1 MATSKYRVFDGHN
14 DTLLN
19 LHLAE
24 RGGGRS
30 FFIESDK
37 GHIDLPRARRGGLA
51 GGFFAIFVPPVAEY
65 SSSAPPDLSKA
76 KSVAPPVPALDPA
89 YAKDFTNTLIT
100 LLGDIEEQADGQVH
114 VVRNIAELGRC
125 LSRGVLGVV
134 LHFEGA
140 EAIYPDLSALEH
152 FYDRGLRSLGLVWS
166 RPNAYGHGVP
176 FAFPASPDSGPGLT
190 DAGFELVLECNRL
203 GILIDLAHLNER
215 GFWDVAAITG
225 SPVVVTHGAAHRL
238 SPCSRNL
245 TDDQLDAIGESGGVV
260 GLNFHVGFLR
270 PDGLRDP
277 DMPLRVMV
285 DHIDYMVDRI
295 GIDHVALGSDFDGA
309 TMSKYLGDVAGL
321 PKLIDELQR
330 AGYDD
335 AALRKLTLENWV
347 RVLGDT
353 WN

>member
-1 MATSKYRVFDGHN
+1 MPTSNYRVFDGHN

-30 FFIESDK
+30 FFVESEN

-51 GGFFAIFVPPVAEY
+51 GGFFAIFVPPAEEY
-65 SSSAPPDLSKA
+65 SSSAPPDDPKA
-76 KSVAPPVPALDPA
+76 PSVAPPVPALDPA
-89 YAKDFTNTLIT
+89 YAKDFTNDLIT
-100 LLGDIEEQADGQVH
+100 LLGNIEEQADGQVRL
-114 VVRNIAELGRC
+114 VRNIQELGRC
-125 LSRGVLGVV
+125 LARDVLAMI

-140 EAIYPDLSALEH
+140 EAIHPDLSVLEH

-190 DAGFELVLECNRL
+190 DAGFEIVQECNRL
-203 GILIDLAHLNER
+203 GILVDLAHLNER
-215 GFWDVAAITG
+215 GFWDAAAVTDA
-225 SPVVVTHGAAHRL
+225 PVVVTHGAAHRL

-245 TDDQLDAIGESGGVV
+245 TDEQLDAIGESGGVV

-270 PDGLRDP
+270 SDGLRDP
-277 DMPLRVMV
+277 DTPLRVMV

-309 TMSKYLGDVAGL
+309 TMSQYLGDVAGL
-321 PKLIDELQR
+321 PKLIGELQQ

-335 AALRKLTLENWV
+335 SALRKLTLENWL

-353 WN
+353 WR